1 MISPKQYFFNYH
13 SSINVILYLEYIKFS
28 RRGNVLSE
36 NNKVLDSSYYQLSRG
51 AYQSDK
57 DLAKGFDV
65 LDRDGNTIQKW
76 GTSETFHDKQT
87 GMDAVVFERDVDGK
101 KQVMVSFRGT
111 EGDKIIEKNSLGLP
125 MKPGEGMKDL
135 KTDTNHFVLR
145 EGVHEPAAPPVA
157 GTENEGSKK
166 YWNEENQRWETH
178 NQFEQAERVMKQ
190 VMDTYKDRDDVEIYT
205 TGHSLGGALA
215 EYAAASN
222 DNVRCMSWNAPS
234 AKHLLPPDLQER
246 ANNGEFNNRIVS
258 VVHGNDSIGYGP
270 FGAYESHIG
279 STYAVTPPISKEEMS
294 KLSLQQKIGMDVTR
308 FLNSISGPGYHY
320 QTDQNFRFGEN
331 GSLSNKYLL
340 NVDTN
345 ERVYDSPGALLGGGE
360 IRVVVENLEQA
371 VRDMKRNAQEFQDRV
386 PRLISNMMTL
396 LETAESR
403 RVEAKVN
410 NIRAH
415 VEHLSFWYIRTAT
428 EISDFI
434 EKKADDY
441 KKTDQQY

>member
-1 MISPKQYFFNYH
+1 MK
-13 SSINVILYLEYIKFS
+13 
-28 RRGNVLSE
+28 E
-36 NNKVLDSSYYQLSRG
+36 NNKITDETFYRLSKE
-51 AYQSDK
+51 AYRNDK
-57 DLAKGFDV
+57 DLEDSINIKNAEE
-65 LDRDGNTIQKW
+65 
-76 GTSETFHDKQT
+76 GTVQTWKVGETFHDKQT
-87 GMDAVVFERDVDGK
+87 GMDAVAFERVIDGK
-101 KQVMVSFRGT
+101 KQVMVAFRGT
-111 EGDKIIEKNSLGLP
+111 EGDKIIEKNSLGIP
-125 MKPGEGMKDL
+125 MKPGEGMKDA
-135 KTDTNHFVLR
+135 KADVNHFVLR

-157 GTENEGSKK
+157 GTENAGSKK

-190 VMDTYKDRDDVEIYT
+190 VTDTYKDRDDVEIYT

-246 ANNGEFNNRIVS
+246 ANKGEFNYRIVS

-294 KLSLQQKIGMDVTR
+294 KLSLQQKLGMDVTR

-360 IRVVVENLEQA
+360 IRVVVEDLEQA
-371 VRDMKRNAQEFQDRV
+371 VREMKRNAQEFQDRV

>member
-1 MISPKQYFFNYH
+1 
-13 SSINVILYLEYIKFS
+13 L
-28 RRGNVLSE
+28 
-36 NNKVLDSSYYQLSRG
+36 NNNNQVLDVTYYELAQR
-51 AYQSDK
+51 AYDDDETLQGKVVLKDSDK
-57 DLAKGFDV
+57 NL
-65 LDRDGNTIQKW
+65 IQEWKV
-76 GTSETFHDKQT
+76 EKTFHDKQT

-101 KQVMVSFRGT
+101 KQVMVAFRGT
-111 EGDKIIEKNSLGLP
+111 EGDKIIEKNSLGIP
-125 MKPGEGMKDL
+125 MKPGEGMKDA
-135 KTDTNHFVLR
+135 KADVNHFVLR

-190 VMDTYKDRDDVEIYT
+190 VTDTYKDRDDVEIYT

-215 EYAAASN
+215 EYVAAFN
-222 DNVRCMSWNAPS
+222 DSVRCLSWNAPS
-234 AKHLLPPDLQER
+234 AKHLLPPDLQEK

-270 FGAYESHIG
+270 FGSYESHIG
-279 STYAVTPPISKEEMS
+279 STYAVTPPISKEAMS
-294 KLSLQQKIGMDVTR
+294 KLPLQQKLGMDVVR

-320 QTDQNFRFGEN
+320 QTDRNFRFGEN
-331 GSLSNKYLL
+331 GSLSNEYLL

-345 ERVYDSPGALLGGGE
+345 ERVYDSPGVLLGGGE
-360 IRVVVENLEQA
+360 IRVVVENLEEA

-410 NIRAH
+410 NIRGH

>member
-111 EGDKIIEKNSLGLP
+111 EGDKIIEKNSLGIP

-190 VMDTYKDRDDVEIYT
+190 VTDTYKDRDDVEIYT

-279 STYAVTPPISKEEMS
+279 STYAVTPPISKEEIS
-294 KLSLQQKIGMDVTR
+294 KLSLQQKLGMEVTR

>member
-1 MISPKQYFFNYH
+1 MAK
-13 SSINVILYLEYIKFS
+13 
-28 RRGNVLSE
+28 
-36 NNKVLDSSYYQLSRG
+36 D
-51 AYQSDK
+51 AYKSDK
-57 DLAKGFDV
+57 ELRNEITVNNANDDTLQTWKV
-65 LDRDGNTIQKW
+65 R
-76 GTSETFHDKQT
+76 ETFHDKQT
-87 GMDAVVFERDVDGK
+87 GMDAVAFERDVDGK
-101 KQVMVSFRGT
+101 KQVMVAFRGT
-111 EGDKIIEKNSLGLP
+111 EGDKIIEKNSLGIP

-157 GTENEGSKK
+157 GTENAGSKK
-166 YWNEENQRWETH
+166 YWNEENERWETH

-190 VMDTYKDRDDVEIYT
+190 VTDTYKGRDDVEIYT

-294 KLSLQQKIGMDVTR
+294 KLSLQQKLGMDVTR

-320 QTDQNFRFGEN
+320 QTDQNFQFGEN

>member
-1 MISPKQYFFNYH
+1 MDSKNTQ
-13 SSINVILYLEYIKFS
+13 E
-28 RRGNVLSE
+28 
-36 NNKVLDSSYYQLSRG
+36 VLDLSFYRMAKD
-51 AYQSDK
+51 AYKSDK
-57 DLAKGFDV
+57 ELRNEITVNNANDDTLQTWKV
-65 LDRDGNTIQKW
+65 R
-76 GTSETFHDKQT
+76 ETFHDKQT

-111 EGDKIIEKNSLGLP
+111 EGDKIIEKNSLGIP

-190 VMDTYKDRDDVEIYT
+190 VTDTYKGRDDVEIYT

-215 EYAAASN
+215 EYAAAFN

-234 AKHLLPPDLQER
+234 AKHLLPPDLQEK

-294 KLSLQQKIGMDVTR
+294 KLSLQQKLGMDVTR

-320 QTDQNFRFGEN
+320 QTDQNFQFGEN

-428 EISDFI
+428 EISEFI

>member
-1 MISPKQYFFNYH
+1 MKESA
-13 SSINVILYLEYIKFS
+13 
-28 RRGNVLSE
+28 
-36 NNKVLDSSYYQLSRG
+36 VLDQTYY
-51 AYQSDK
+51 
-57 DLAKGFDV
+57 DLAKGAYRNDLGKNYEIKDYTDQKKV
-65 LDRDGNTIQKW
+65 LQTWKVG
-76 GTSETFHDKQT
+76 ETFHDKQT

-101 KQVMVSFRGT
+101 KQVMVAFRGT
-111 EGDKIIEKNSLGLP
+111 EGDKIIEKNSLGIP

-190 VMDTYKDRDDVEIYT
+190 VTNTYKDRDDVEIYT

-294 KLSLQQKIGMDVTR
+294 KLSLQQKLGMEVTR

>member
-1 MISPKQYFFNYH
+1 M
-13 SSINVILYLEYIKFS
+13 
-28 RRGNVLSE
+28 SE
-36 NNKVLDSSYYQLSRG
+36 NDQVLDLSYYQLAKG
-51 AYQSDK
+51 AYRNDK
-57 DLAKGFDV
+57 QLKKEFDV
-65 LDRDGNTIQKW
+65 KDTHDNIVQTWKVG
-76 GTSETFHDKQT
+76 ETFHDKQT

-101 KQVMVSFRGT
+101 KQVMVAFRGT
-111 EGDKIIEKNSLGLP
+111 EGDKIIEKNSLGIP

-135 KTDTNHFVLR
+135 KIDTNHFVLR

-190 VMDTYKDRDDVEIYT
+190 VTDTYKDRDDVEIYT

-294 KLSLQQKIGMDVTR
+294 KLSLQQKLGMDVTR

-434 EKKADDY
+434 EKKAEDY

>member
-1 MISPKQYFFNYH
+1 MDSKNTQ
-13 SSINVILYLEYIKFS
+13 E
-28 RRGNVLSE
+28 
-36 NNKVLDSSYYQLSRG
+36 VLDLSFYRMAKD
-51 AYQSDK
+51 AYKSDK
-57 DLAKGFDV
+57 ELRNEITVNNANDDTLQTWKV
-65 LDRDGNTIQKW
+65 R
-76 GTSETFHDKQT
+76 ETFHDKQT
-87 GMDAVVFERDVDGK
+87 GMDAVVFERDADGK
-101 KQVMVSFRGT
+101 KQVMVAFRGT
-111 EGDKIIEKNSLGLP
+111 EGDKIIEKNSLGIP

-190 VMDTYKDRDDVEIYT
+190 VTDTYKDRDDVEIYT

-294 KLSLQQKIGMDVTR
+294 KLSLQQKLGMDVTR

-345 ERVYDSPGALLGGGE
+345 ERVSDSPGALLGGGE

>member
-1 MISPKQYFFNYH
+1 MT
-13 SSINVILYLEYIKFS
+13 
-28 RRGNVLSE
+28 GN
-36 NNKVLDSSYYQLSRG
+36 NQVLDSTYYQLSNM
-51 AYQSDK
+51 AYYNDK
-57 DLAKGFDV
+57 KLK
-65 LDRDGNTIQKW
+65 DRVYIKDSSNNVMQEW
-76 GTSETFHDKQT
+76 GVNETFHDKQT

-111 EGDKIIEKNSLGLP
+111 EGDKIIEKNSLGIP

-190 VMDTYKDRDDVEIYT
+190 VTDTYKDRDDVEIYT

-279 STYAVTPPISKEEMS
+279 STYAVTPPISKEEIS
-294 KLSLQQKIGMDVTR
+294 KLSLQQKLGMEVTR

>member
-1 MISPKQYFFNYH
+1 MDSKNTQ
-13 SSINVILYLEYIKFS
+13 E
-28 RRGNVLSE
+28 
-36 NNKVLDSSYYQLSRG
+36 VLDLSFYRMAKD
-51 AYQSDK
+51 AYKSDK
-57 DLAKGFDV
+57 ELRNEITVNNANDDTLQTWKV
-65 LDRDGNTIQKW
+65 R
-76 GTSETFHDKQT
+76 ETFHDKQT
-87 GMDAVVFERDVDGK
+87 GMDAVAFERDVDGK
-101 KQVMVSFRGT
+101 KQVMVAFRGT
-111 EGDKIIEKNSLGLP
+111 EGDKIIEKNSLGIP

-190 VMDTYKDRDDVEIYT
+190 VTDTYKDRDDVEIYT

-294 KLSLQQKIGMDVTR
+294 KLSLQQKLGMDVTR

-320 QTDQNFRFGEN
+320 QTDQNFQFGEN

-386 PRLISNMMTL
+386 PRLITNMMTL

>member
-1 MISPKQYFFNYH
+1 M
-13 SSINVILYLEYIKFS
+13 
-28 RRGNVLSE
+28 
-36 NNKVLDSSYYQLSRG
+36 
-51 AYQSDK
+51 
-57 DLAKGFDV
+57 
-65 LDRDGNTIQKW
+65 
-76 GTSETFHDKQT
+76 
-87 GMDAVVFERDVDGK
+87 VD
-101 KQVMVSFRGT
+101 FRGT
-111 EGDKIIEKNSLGLP
+111 EGDKIIEKNSLGIP
-125 MKPGEGMKDL
+125 MKPGEGMKDA
-135 KTDTNHFVLR
+135 KADVNHFVLR

-157 GTENEGSKK
+157 GTENAGSKK

-190 VMDTYKDRDDVEIYT
+190 VTDTYKDRDDVEIYT

-234 AKHLLPPDLQER
+234 AKHLLPPDLQEK

-294 KLSLQQKIGMDVTR
+294 ELSLQQKLGMDVTR

-320 QTDQNFRFGEN
+320 QTDKNFRFGEN

-360 IRVVVENLEQA
+360 IRVVVENLEKA

-441 KKTDQQY
+441 KKADQQY

>member
-1 MISPKQYFFNYH
+1 MQQND
-13 SSINVILYLEYIKFS
+13 
-28 RRGNVLSE
+28 
-36 NNKVLDSSYYQLSRG
+36 KVLDTTYYQLARY
-51 AYQSDK
+51 AYQDDEDLK
-57 DLAKGFDV
+57 DEVYVKDNGKKD
-65 LDRDGNTIQKW
+65 IQTWEVGEK
-76 GTSETFHDKQT
+76 SHDKQT
-87 GMDAVVFERDVDGK
+87 GMDAVVFERVVDGK
-101 KQVMVSFRGT
+101 TQVMVSFRGT
-111 EGDKIIEKNSLGLP
+111 EGDKIIEKDSL
-125 MKPGEGMKDL
+125 KPGEGMKDAL
-135 KTDTNHFVLR
+135 TDGKFFIKR
-145 EGVHEPAAPPVA
+145 DGVHDPAPAPKA
-157 GTENEGSKK
+157 GERGENPRR
-166 YWNEENQRWETH
+166 YWNEENGQWEYH
-178 NQFEQAERVMKQ
+178 NQFEQADRVMKQ
-190 VMDTYKDRDDVEIYT
+190 VMDKYKEKDDVDIYT

-222 DNVRCMSWNAPS
+222 DSVRCMSWNAPS
-234 AKHLLPPDLQER
+234 AKHLLSPDLQEK

-294 KLSLQQKIGMDVTR
+294 KLSLQGKLGMDVAR

-320 QTDQNFRFGEN
+320 QTDQNFRFGGN
-331 GSLSNKYLL
+331 GSLSNEYLL

-360 IRVVVENLEQA
+360 IRVVVENLEKA

-434 EKKADDY
+434 EKKAHDY
-441 KKTDQQY
+441 KKTDENY

>member
-1 MISPKQYFFNYH
+1 MAQDAYMTDEE
-13 SSINVILYLEYIKFS
+13 L
-28 RRGNVLSE
+28 GSE
-36 NNKVLDSSYYQLSRG
+36 ITVKNRNKETLQTWKVG
-51 AYQSDK
+51 
-57 DLAKGFDV
+57 
-65 LDRDGNTIQKW
+65 
-76 GTSETFHDKQT
+76 ETFHDKQT

-101 KQVMVSFRGT
+101 KQVMISFRGT
-111 EGDKIIEKNSLGLP
+111 EGDKIIEKNSLGIP

-157 GTENEGSKK
+157 GTENAGSKK
-166 YWNEENQRWETH
+166 YWNEENERWETH

-190 VMDTYKDRDDVEIYT
+190 VTDTYKGRDDVEIYT

-234 AKHLLPPDLQER
+234 AKHLLPPDLQEK

-294 KLSLQQKIGMDVTR
+294 KLSLQQKLGMDVTR

-428 EISDFI
+428 EISEFI

>member
-1 MISPKQYFFNYH
+1 M
-13 SSINVILYLEYIKFS
+13 
-28 RRGNVLSE
+28 SE

-111 EGDKIIEKNSLGLP
+111 EGDKIIEKNSLGIP

-190 VMDTYKDRDDVEIYT
+190 VTDTYKDRDDVEIYT

-279 STYAVTPPISKEEMS
+279 STYAVTPPISKEEIS
-294 KLSLQQKIGMDVTR
+294 KLSLQQKLGMEVTR

>member
-1 MISPKQYFFNYH
+1 MAK
-13 SSINVILYLEYIKFS
+13 
-28 RRGNVLSE
+28 
-36 NNKVLDSSYYQLSRG
+36 D
-51 AYQSDK
+51 AYKSDK
-57 DLAKGFDV
+57 ELRNEITVNNANDDTLQTWKV
-65 LDRDGNTIQKW
+65 R
-76 GTSETFHDKQT
+76 ETFHDKQT
-87 GMDAVVFERDVDGK
+87 GMDAVAFERDVDGK
-101 KQVMVSFRGT
+101 KQVMVAFRGT
-111 EGDKIIEKNSLGLP
+111 EGDKIIEKNSLGIP

-190 VMDTYKDRDDVEIYT
+190 VTDTYKDRDDVEIYT

-294 KLSLQQKIGMDVTR
+294 KLSLQQKLGMDVTR

>member
-1 MISPKQYFFNYH
+1 MAQDAYMTDEE
-13 SSINVILYLEYIKFS
+13 L
-28 RRGNVLSE
+28 GSE
-36 NNKVLDSSYYQLSRG
+36 ITVKNRNKETLQTWKVG
-51 AYQSDK
+51 
-57 DLAKGFDV
+57 
-65 LDRDGNTIQKW
+65 
-76 GTSETFHDKQT
+76 ETFHDKQT
-87 GMDAVVFERDVDGK
+87 GMDAVAFERDVDGK
-101 KQVMVSFRGT
+101 KQVMVAFRGT
-111 EGDKIIEKNSLGLP
+111 EGDKIIEKNSLGIP

-190 VMDTYKDRDDVEIYT
+190 VTDTYKDRDDVEIYT

-294 KLSLQQKIGMDVTR
+294 KLSLQQKLGMDVTR

>member
-1 MISPKQYFFNYH
+1 MKESA
-13 SSINVILYLEYIKFS
+13 
-28 RRGNVLSE
+28 
-36 NNKVLDSSYYQLSRG
+36 VLDQTYY
-51 AYQSDK
+51 
-57 DLAKGFDV
+57 DLAKGAYRNDLGKNYEIKDYTDQKKV
-65 LDRDGNTIQKW
+65 LQTWKVG
-76 GTSETFHDKQT
+76 ETFHDKQT

-101 KQVMVSFRGT
+101 KQVMVAFRGT
-111 EGDKIIEKNSLGLP
+111 EGDKIIEKNSLGIP

-190 VMDTYKDRDDVEIYT
+190 VTDTYKDRDDVEIYT

-294 KLSLQQKIGMDVTR
+294 KLSLQQKLGMDVTR

-360 IRVVVENLEQA
+360 IRVVVENLEKA

-434 EKKADDY
+434 EKKAEDY

>member
-1 MISPKQYFFNYH
+1 M
-13 SSINVILYLEYIKFS
+13 
-28 RRGNVLSE
+28 SE

-111 EGDKIIEKNSLGLP
+111 EGDKIIEKNSLGIP

-145 EGVHEPAAPPVA
+145 EGVHGPAAPPVA

-190 VMDTYKDRDDVEIYT
+190 VTDTYKDRDDVEIYT

-279 STYAVTPPISKEEMS
+279 STYAVTPPISKEEIS
-294 KLSLQQKIGMDVTR
+294 KLSLQQKLGMEVTR

>member
-1 MISPKQYFFNYH
+1 M
-13 SSINVILYLEYIKFS
+13 
-28 RRGNVLSE
+28 SE
-36 NNKVLDSSYYQLSRG
+36 NDQVLDLSYYQLAKG
-51 AYQSDK
+51 AYRNDK
-57 DLAKGFDV
+57 QLKKEFDV
-65 LDRDGNTIQKW
+65 KDTHDNIVQTWKVG
-76 GTSETFHDKQT
+76 ETFHDKQT

-101 KQVMVSFRGT
+101 KQVMVAFRGT
-111 EGDKIIEKNSLGLP
+111 EGDKIIEKNSLGIP

-190 VMDTYKDRDDVEIYT
+190 VTDTYKDRDDVEIYT

-294 KLSLQQKIGMDVTR
+294 KLSLQQKLGMDVTR

-434 EKKADDY
+434 EKKAEDY

>member
-1 MISPKQYFFNYH
+1 MS
-13 SSINVILYLEYIKFS
+13 
-28 RRGNVLSE
+28 
-36 NNKVLDSSYYQLSRG
+36 NKNEVLDSTFYQLADT
-51 AYQSDK
+51 AYKSDK
-57 DLAKGFDV
+57 DIDEEVVITNKDGRSLQTWEKG
-65 LDRDGNTIQKW
+65 
-76 GTSETFHDKQT
+76 ETFHDKQT

-101 KQVMVSFRGT
+101 KQVMVAFRGT
-111 EGDKIIEKNSLGLP
+111 EGDKIIEKNSLGIP

-157 GTENEGSKK
+157 GTGNEGSKK
-166 YWNEENQRWETH
+166 YWNEENERWETH

-190 VMDTYKDRDDVEIYT
+190 VTDTYKDRDDVEIYT

-215 EYAAASN
+215 EYVAASN

-234 AKHLLPPDLQER
+234 AKHLLPPDLQEK

-294 KLSLQQKIGMDVTR
+294 KLSLQQKLGMDVTR

-320 QTDQNFRFGEN
+320 QTDQNFQFGEN

-428 EISDFI
+428 EISEFI

>member
-1 MISPKQYFFNYH
+1 MENK
-13 SSINVILYLEYIKFS
+13 
-28 RRGNVLSE
+28 GSE
-36 NNKVLDSSYYQLSRG
+36 QLLDISYYRMAQD
-51 AYQSDK
+51 AYMTDEE
-57 DLAKGFDV
+57 L
-65 LDRDGNTIQKW
+65 GNEITVKNRNKETLQTWKV
-76 GTSETFHDKQT
+76 GETFHDKQT

-111 EGDKIIEKNSLGLP
+111 EGDKIIEKNSLGIP

-190 VMDTYKDRDDVEIYT
+190 VTDTYKDRDDVEIYT

-294 KLSLQQKIGMDVTR
+294 KLSLQQKLGMDVTR

>member
-1 MISPKQYFFNYH
+1 M
-13 SSINVILYLEYIKFS
+13 
-28 RRGNVLSE
+28 SE
-36 NNKVLDSSYYQLSRG
+36 NDQVLDLSYYQLAKG
-51 AYQSDK
+51 AYRNDK
-57 DLAKGFDV
+57 QLKKEFDV
-65 LDRDGNTIQKW
+65 KDTHDNIVQTWKVG
-76 GTSETFHDKQT
+76 ETFHDKQT

-111 EGDKIIEKNSLGLP
+111 EGDKIIEKNSLGIP

-166 YWNEENQRWETH
+166 YWNEENERWETH

-190 VMDTYKDRDDVEIYT
+190 VTDTYKGRDDVEIYT

-234 AKHLLPPDLQER
+234 AKHLLPPDLQEK

-294 KLSLQQKIGMDVTR
+294 KLSLQQKLGMDVTR

-360 IRVVVENLEQA
+360 IRVVVENLEKA
-371 VRDMKRNAQEFQDRV
+371 VGDMKRNAQEFQDRV

-428 EISDFI
+428 EISEFI

>member
-1 MISPKQYFFNYH
+1 M
-13 SSINVILYLEYIKFS
+13 
-28 RRGNVLSE
+28 
-36 NNKVLDSSYYQLSRG
+36 NNNNQVLDVTYYELAQR
-51 AYQSDK
+51 AYDDDETLQGKVVLKDSDK
-57 DLAKGFDV
+57 NL
-65 LDRDGNTIQKW
+65 IQEWKV
-76 GTSETFHDKQT
+76 EKTFHDKQT

-111 EGDKIIEKNSLGLP
+111 EGDKIIEKNSLGIP

-157 GTENEGSKK
+157 GTENAGSKK

-190 VMDTYKDRDDVEIYT
+190 VTDTYKGRDDVEIYT

-246 ANNGEFNNRIVS
+246 ANNGEFNNRVVS

-279 STYAVTPPISKEEMS
+279 STYAVTPPISKEEIS
-294 KLSLQQKIGMDVTR
+294 KLSLQQKLGMEVTR

>member
-1 MISPKQYFFNYH
+1 MKESA
-13 SSINVILYLEYIKFS
+13 
-28 RRGNVLSE
+28 
-36 NNKVLDSSYYQLSRG
+36 VLDQTYY
-51 AYQSDK
+51 
-57 DLAKGFDV
+57 DLAKGAYRNDLGKNYEIKDYTDQKKV
-65 LDRDGNTIQKW
+65 LQTWKVG
-76 GTSETFHDKQT
+76 ETFHDKQT

-101 KQVMVSFRGT
+101 KQVMVAFRGT
-111 EGDKIIEKNSLGLP
+111 EGDKIIEKNSLGIP

-157 GTENEGSKK
+157 GAENEGSKK

-190 VMDTYKDRDDVEIYT
+190 VTDTYKDRDDVEIYT

-234 AKHLLPPDLQER
+234 AKHLLPPDLQEK

-294 KLSLQQKIGMDVTR
+294 KLSLQQKLGMDVTR
-308 FLNSISGPGYHY
+308 FLDSISGPGYHY
-320 QTDQNFRFGEN
+320 QTDKNFRFGEN

-360 IRVVVENLEQA
+360 IRVVVENLEKA

-434 EKKADDY
+434 EKKAEDY

>member
-1 MISPKQYFFNYH
+1 MAK
-13 SSINVILYLEYIKFS
+13 
-28 RRGNVLSE
+28 
-36 NNKVLDSSYYQLSRG
+36 D
-51 AYQSDK
+51 AYKSDK
-57 DLAKGFDV
+57 ELRNEITVNNANDDTLQTWKV
-65 LDRDGNTIQKW
+65 R
-76 GTSETFHDKQT
+76 ETFHDKQT

-101 KQVMVSFRGT
+101 KQVMVAFRGT
-111 EGDKIIEKNSLGLP
+111 EGDKIIEKNSLGIP

-190 VMDTYKDRDDVEIYT
+190 VTDTYKGRDDVEIYT

-234 AKHLLPPDLQER
+234 AKHLLPPDLQEK

>member
-1 MISPKQYFFNYH
+1 M
-13 SSINVILYLEYIKFS
+13 
-28 RRGNVLSE
+28 SE
-36 NNKVLDSSYYQLSRG
+36 NDQVLDLSYYQLAKG
-51 AYQSDK
+51 AYRNDK
-57 DLAKGFDV
+57 QLKKEFDV
-65 LDRDGNTIQKW
+65 KDTHDNIIQTWKV
-76 GTSETFHDKQT
+76 GETFHDKQT

-111 EGDKIIEKNSLGLP
+111 EGDKIIEKNSLGIP

-145 EGVHEPAAPPVA
+145 EGVHEPAVPPVA

-190 VMDTYKDRDDVEIYT
+190 VTDTYKDRDDVEIYT

-294 KLSLQQKIGMDVTR
+294 KLSLQQKLGMDVTR

>member
-1 MISPKQYFFNYH
+1 MTDEE
-13 SSINVILYLEYIKFS
+13 L
-28 RRGNVLSE
+28 GSE
-36 NNKVLDSSYYQLSRG
+36 ITVKNRNKETLQTWKVG
-51 AYQSDK
+51 
-57 DLAKGFDV
+57 
-65 LDRDGNTIQKW
+65 
-76 GTSETFHDKQT
+76 ETFHDKQT

-101 KQVMVSFRGT
+101 KQVMISFRGT
-111 EGDKIIEKNSLGLP
+111 EGDKIIEKNSLGIP

-157 GTENEGSKK
+157 GTENAGSKK

-190 VMDTYKDRDDVEIYT
+190 VTDTYKGRDDVEIYT

-215 EYAAASN
+215 EYVAASN

-234 AKHLLPPDLQER
+234 AKHLLPPDLQEK

-294 KLSLQQKIGMDVTR
+294 KLSLQQKLGMDVTR

-320 QTDQNFRFGEN
+320 QTDQNFQFGEN

-360 IRVVVENLEQA
+360 IRVVVENLEKA
-371 VRDMKRNAQEFQDRV
+371 VGDMKRNAQEFQDRV

-428 EISDFI
+428 EISEFI

>member
-1 MISPKQYFFNYH
+1 MS
-13 SSINVILYLEYIKFS
+13 
-28 RRGNVLSE
+28 
-36 NNKVLDSSYYQLSRG
+36 NKNEVLDSTFYQLADT
-51 AYQSDK
+51 AYKSDK
-57 DLAKGFDV
+57 DIDEEVVITNKDGRSLQTWEKG
-65 LDRDGNTIQKW
+65 
-76 GTSETFHDKQT
+76 ETFHDKQT

-101 KQVMVSFRGT
+101 KQVMVAFRGT
-111 EGDKIIEKNSLGLP
+111 EGDKIIEKNSLGIP

-190 VMDTYKDRDDVEIYT
+190 VTDTYKDRDDVEIYT

-215 EYAAASN
+215 EYVAASN

-234 AKHLLPPDLQER
+234 AKHLLPPDLQEK

-294 KLSLQQKIGMDVTR
+294 KLSLQQKLGMDVTR

-320 QTDQNFRFGEN
+320 QTDQNFQFGEN

-360 IRVVVENLEQA
+360 IRVVVENLEKA
-371 VRDMKRNAQEFQDRV
+371 VGDMKRNAQEFQDRV

>member
-1 MISPKQYFFNYH
+1 M
-13 SSINVILYLEYIKFS
+13 
-28 RRGNVLSE
+28 SE

-87 GMDAVVFERDVDGK
+87 GMDAVVFERDADGK
-101 KQVMVSFRGT
+101 KQVMVAFRGT
-111 EGDKIIEKNSLGLP
+111 EGDKIIEKNSLGIP

-190 VMDTYKDRDDVEIYT
+190 VTDTYKDRDDVEIYT

-279 STYAVTPPISKEEMS
+279 STYAVTPPISKEEIS
-294 KLSLQQKIGMDVTR
+294 KLSLQQKLGMEVTR

>member
-1 MISPKQYFFNYH
+1 MENK
-13 SSINVILYLEYIKFS
+13 
-28 RRGNVLSE
+28 GSE
-36 NNKVLDSSYYQLSRG
+36 QLLDISYYRMAQD
-51 AYQSDK
+51 AYMTDEELGSEITVKNRNKETLQTWK
-57 DLAKGFDV
+57 VG
-65 LDRDGNTIQKW
+65 
-76 GTSETFHDKQT
+76 ETFHDKQT

-101 KQVMVSFRGT
+101 KQVMISFRGT
-111 EGDKIIEKNSLGLP
+111 EGDKIIEKNSLGIP

-157 GTENEGSKK
+157 GTENAGSKK
-166 YWNEENQRWETH
+166 YWNEENERWETH

-190 VMDTYKDRDDVEIYT
+190 VTDTYKGRDDVEIYT

-234 AKHLLPPDLQER
+234 AKHLLPPDLQEK

-294 KLSLQQKIGMDVTR
+294 KLSLQQKLGMDVTR

-428 EISDFI
+428 EISEFI

>member
-1 MISPKQYFFNYH
+1 MAQDAYMTDEE
-13 SSINVILYLEYIKFS
+13 L
-28 RRGNVLSE
+28 GSE
-36 NNKVLDSSYYQLSRG
+36 ITVKNRNKETLQTWKVG
-51 AYQSDK
+51 
-57 DLAKGFDV
+57 
-65 LDRDGNTIQKW
+65 
-76 GTSETFHDKQT
+76 ETFHDKQT

-101 KQVMVSFRGT
+101 KQVMVAFRGT
-111 EGDKIIEKNSLGLP
+111 EGDKIIEKNSLGIP

-166 YWNEENQRWETH
+166 YWNEENERWETH

-190 VMDTYKDRDDVEIYT
+190 VTDTYKDRDDVEIYT

-215 EYAAASN
+215 EYVAASN

-234 AKHLLPPDLQER
+234 AKHLLPPDLQEK

-294 KLSLQQKIGMDVTR
+294 KLSLQQKLGMDVTR

-320 QTDQNFRFGEN
+320 QTDQNFQFGEN

-360 IRVVVENLEQA
+360 IRVVVENLETA

-428 EISDFI
+428 EISEFI

>member
-1 MISPKQYFFNYH
+1 MAK
-13 SSINVILYLEYIKFS
+13 
-28 RRGNVLSE
+28 
-36 NNKVLDSSYYQLSRG
+36 D
-51 AYQSDK
+51 AYKSDK
-57 DLAKGFDV
+57 ELRNEITVNNANDDTLQTWKV
-65 LDRDGNTIQKW
+65 R
-76 GTSETFHDKQT
+76 ETFHDKQT

-101 KQVMVSFRGT
+101 KQVMVAFRGT
-111 EGDKIIEKNSLGLP
+111 EGDKIIEKNSLGIP

-190 VMDTYKDRDDVEIYT
+190 VTDTYKGRDDVEIYT

-234 AKHLLPPDLQER
+234 AKHLLPPDLQEK

-294 KLSLQQKIGMDVTR
+294 KLSLQQKLGMDVTR
-308 FLNSISGPGYHY
+308 FLDSISGPGYHY
-320 QTDQNFRFGEN
+320 QTDKNFRFGEN

-360 IRVVVENLEQA
+360 IRVVVENLEKA

-434 EKKADDY
+434 EKKAEDY